1 MNRLRSLTVAAL
13 CIAASIGVA
22 HASWYDDYDAGVK
35 AARVGN
41 WQVVISSMTKAIAG
55 QPNENNRART
65 YGAIFINYHPYYYR
79 GVAYLNTGKYQQAIT
94 DFEKTSGPGEFDM
107 GPLGTLIADAKRK
120 LAEADN
126 TPTPTPVPVPVPIPQ
141 PPIPQPPIPQ
151 PPIPQPPQP
160 PSLDPTLRSQADSA
174 VAQAKAALERAR
186 QRRASNTQQYA
197 NAMTQYTEANTRQAR
212 ARSNQDLREAIAQ
225 AEIAEQLADSAQV
238 GPQPPQPPQPP
249 TPDLPVWSGRVR
261 QALESYF
268 QGEFEEASDAFDQLT
283 KDTELRRNAWIW
295 AFLGASQYSQYAF
308 NTEASYRDAAMR
320 AFQEARRLGFGRDG
334 LPEKYFSRRIREA
347 FRTSG

>member
-1 MNRLRSLTVAAL
+1 MNRLRSLSIAAL

-35 AARVGN
+35 AARAGN
-41 WQVVISSMTKAIAG
+41 WQLVISSMTKAIAG

-79 GVAYLNTGKYQQAIT
+79 GVAYSNTGKYQQAIT

-126 TPTPTPVPVPVPIPQ
+126 PPAPVPVPVPIPQ
-141 PPIPQPPIPQ
+141 PPVPVPVPVPV
-151 PPIPQPPQP
+151 PQP
-160 PSLDPTLRSQADSA
+160 PSLDPVLRSQAD
-174 VAQAKAALERAR
+174 AALGEARQALDRAR
-186 QRRASNTQQYA
+186 QRRATNTQQYA
-197 NAMTQYTEANTRQAR
+197 NAMSEFSAANTRQAR
-212 ARSNQDLREAIAQ
+212 ARSNQELRDVIAQ
-225 AEIAEQLADSAQV
+225 AQNAELMADSAV
-238 GPQPPQPPQPP
+238 ISIPTPVPQPQPGGGGEI
-249 TPDLPVWSGRVR
+249 PVWSGRVR
-261 QALESYF
+261 VALERYF
-268 QGEFEEASDAFDQLT
+268 QGEFDLASEAFDQLT
-283 KDTELRRNAWIW
+283 KDAELRRNAWIW
-295 AFLGASQYSQYAF
+295 AFLGASKYSQYAF
-308 NTEASYRDAAMR
+308 NTEASDRDAAMR